1 MTEQSTPENNQQE
14 TTDKGRTIVEEVEVA
29 GAQLVERVKELIA
42 EGNVRRLIIRSPED
56 KVLLEIPLT
65 FGVVAGGILTMIA
78 PFLAALGGIAALVA
92 RVKIQIIRD
101 DPPAE

>member
-14 TTDKGRTIVEEVEVA
+14 TTDKGRTIVEEIEIA
-29 GAQLVERVKELIA
+29 SAQLLDRVKELIA

-65 FGVVAGGILTMIA
+65 VGVVAGGIFTIVA
-78 PFLAALGGIAALVA
+78 PFLAALGGIAALVS
-92 RVKIQIIRD
+92 RVKVQIIRD
-101 DPPAE
+101 EPPAE